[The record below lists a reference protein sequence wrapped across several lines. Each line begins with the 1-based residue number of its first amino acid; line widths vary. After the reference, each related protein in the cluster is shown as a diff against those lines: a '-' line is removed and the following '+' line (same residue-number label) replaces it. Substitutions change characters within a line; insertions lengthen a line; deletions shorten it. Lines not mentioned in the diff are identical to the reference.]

1 MIYRAIG
8 IVSGSSLNGL
18 DIAFTEL
25 HETTGK
31 WTSEIVV
38 SERVPYDSE
47 WQKKLK
53 TSSGLNAVDY
63 YALNIEYGKYIAA
76 TVNAFIEKHQLHY
89 RVQLIGFQGHI
100 SFYYADRGICAQLGD
115 PATIAASTGI
125 NVVSDIRSID
135 LALGGKGAP
144 VFPVGEKL
152 LFADEQ
158 FFLHIGSNAAL
169 SLHKP
174 GQYKVLDAAPGNRLL
189 DKLASKAGKSFDEN
203 GKIAETGE
211 IDAPILGLLNDL
223 EYYSLPAPKFLS
235 ADFTTDVLLPLLAG
249 IDPASALRTACE
261 HIAAQVASAAVGLG
275 ANRIMISGGGAN
287 NAFLVSRIT
296 ALLAEKGIGVVLPAP
311 DVINFKEAVSMALLG
326 VLRWREENNVFG
338 YITGASRDSIN
349 GAVWIGQEA

>member
-1 MIYRAIG
+1 
-8 IVSGSSLNGL
+8 
-18 DIAFTEL
+18 
-25 HETTGK
+25 
-31 WTSEIVV
+31 SEIVV
-38 SERVPYDSE
+38 SERVPYEVE

-53 TSSGLNAVDY
+53 ASPGLNAVDY
-63 YALNIEYGKYIAA
+63 YALNIEYGKYIAS
-76 TVNAFIEKHQLHY
+76 TVNAFIERHQLHY
-89 RVQLIGFQGHI
+89 KVQLIGFQGHI

-115 PATIAASTGI
+115 PATIAAATGI

-152 LFADEQ
+152 LFTQEQ

-169 SLHKP
+169 SLHKS
-174 GQYKVLDAAPGNRLL
+174 GEYKVLDAAPGNRLL
-189 DKLASKAGKSFDEN
+189 DKLASKSGKPIDEN
-203 GKIAETGE
+203 GKIAETGTV
-211 IDAPILGLLNDL
+211 DTQLLNMLNDL

-235 ADFTTDVLLPLLAG
+235 ADFTTDVLLPLFAG
-249 IDPASALRTACE
+249 LDPSDALSTACE
-261 HIAAQVASAAVGLG
+261 HIATQVAAAAVGLG
-275 ANRIMISGGGAN
+275 ANRIMLSGGGAN
-287 NAFLVSRIT
+287 NAFLVERIKV
-296 ALLAEKGIGVVLPAP
+296 LLAENGIEVVLPAA